1 MENIG
6 PFFVDSIFLYFNKDC
21 SIKFRSKNSTVLVLC
36 LLRNLMEQSLCSE
49 KNLMGMVWANLQG
62 LCQLKVKHKHQN
74 KTSYWVGNAPN
85 CL

>member
-1 MENIG
+1 M
-6 PFFVDSIFLYFNKDC
+6 PFSGNFDPETCTNHIYTILKSSGMIV
-21 SIKFRSKNSTVLVLC
+21 STSNLVVI
-36 LLRNLMEQSLCSE
+36 CSE